1 MMHKLSLSAVLIK
14 ASIRKDVQ
22 MLSIILIITALVV
35 SLWAENGLASEL
47 PPHTFTNSVGMTF
60 IYVSPGTFVMGSPP
74 GNLGRDLDEMPHTV
88 TLTKGYYIQTTE
100 VTQAQWKM
108 VMGENPA
115 MLKNDDRPVENVS
128 WSDALS
134 FIRIL
139 NQLENTSTYRLPT
152 EAEWEYACRA
162 GAQTSFPT
170 GASLSTD
177 QANFDGNHPYNG
189 YDKGVFRRRTVKAG
203 AFPAN
208 DWGFNDMSG
217 NVWEWCQDYYCRYSS
232 AVESNPTG
240 PASGTFRV
248 MRGGSWFYDIQSC
261 RCASR
266 YKAYASKRSIMIGFR
281 VAKSL
286 AE

>member
-1 MMHKLSLSAVLIK
+1 MRV
-14 ASIRKDVQ
+14 SINRDA
-22 MLSIILIITALVV
+22 LTLLFILIVVITPVQ
-35 SLWAENGLASEL
+35 SGRAERGQTAETS
-47 PPHTFTNSVGMTF
+47 PKVFTNSVGMTF

-74 GNLGRDLDEMPHTV
+74 ENLGRDLDEIPHTV
-88 TLTKGYYIQTTE
+88 TLTRGYYIQTTE

-108 VMGENPA
+108 VMGSNPA

-128 WSDALS
+128 WSDALT
-134 FIRIL
+134 FIRTL
-139 NQLENTSTYRLPT
+139 NQIENTSAYRLPT

-170 GASLSTD
+170 GAFLSTN
-177 QANFDGNHPYNG
+177 QANFDGNHSYNG

-208 DWGFNDMSG
+208 DWGLNDMSG
-217 NVWEWCQDYYCRYSS
+217 NVWEWCQDYYGRYSS

-266 YKAYASKRSIMIGFR
+266 YNAYASKRSIMIGFR

-286 AE
+286 AKK

>member
-1 MMHKLSLSAVLIK
+1 MKVFINRDALILLFVLIV
-14 ASIRKDVQ
+14 ATV
-22 MLSIILIITALVV
+22 LVP
-35 SLWAENGLASEL
+35 LGRAERGQPAEIH
-47 PPHTFTNSVGMTF
+47 PKVFTNSVGMTF
-60 IYVSPGTFVMGSPP
+60 IYVPPGTFAMGSPP
-74 GNLGRDLDEMPHTV
+74 DELGRDLDETLHKV
-88 TLTKGYYIQTTE
+88 TLTKGFYLQNTE
-100 VTQAQWKM
+100 VTQSQWKV

-128 WSDALS
+128 WSDALT
-134 FIRIL
+134 FIRTL
-139 NQLENTSTYRLPT
+139 NQIENTSAYRLPT

-170 GASLSTD
+170 GPSLSTD

-217 NVWEWCQDYYCRYSS
+217 NVWEWCQDYYGRYSS

-266 YKAYASKRSIMIGFR
+266 CKAYASKRSIMIGFR

-286 AE
+286 AEK

>member
-1 MMHKLSLSAVLIK
+1 MRV
-14 ASIRKDVQ
+14 SINRDA
-22 MLSIILIITALVV
+22 LTLLFILIVVIALVQ
-35 SLWAENGLASEL
+35 SGRAERGQTAET
-47 PPHTFTNSVGMTF
+47 PHKVFTNSVGMTF
-60 IYVSPGTFVMGSPP
+60 IYVPPGTFVMGSPP

-100 VTQAQWKM
+100 VTQAEWKV

-128 WSDALS
+128 WSDTLT
-134 FIRIL
+134 FIRTL

-170 GASLSTD
+170 GPSLSTD
-177 QANFDGNHPYNG
+177 QANFDGNYLYSG
-189 YDKGVFRRRTVKAG
+189 YEKGVFRRRTVKAG
-203 AFPAN
+203 KFLPN
-208 DWGFNDMSG
+208 KWGFYDMSG
-217 NVWEWCQDYYCRYSS
+217 NVWEWCQDYYGPYSS
-232 AVESNPTG
+232 KPETNPG
-240 PASGTFRV
+240 GLSSGLFRV
-248 MRGGSWFYDIQSC
+248 LRGGSWYYDIQSC

-266 YKAYASKRSIMIGFR
+266 HKADPSKQSIVIGFR

-286 AE
+286 R